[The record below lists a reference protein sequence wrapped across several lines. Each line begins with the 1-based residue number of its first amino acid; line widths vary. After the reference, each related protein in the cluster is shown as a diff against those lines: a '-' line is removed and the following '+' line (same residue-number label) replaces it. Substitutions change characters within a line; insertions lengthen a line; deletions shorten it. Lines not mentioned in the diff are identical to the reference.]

1 MAKLTLKRREWLKVY
16 IETGNATEA
25 AMQAY
30 ICKDR
35 KSASVIGAQNLSMLK
50 GNVKDKMEV
59 AGLTDEV
66 LFSKLAEGL
75 DADRVEVAK
84 HQGHIGDEKAYTD
97 YATRSRYLELAL
109 KLKGLLKDIVK
120 HEGSIP
126 VEFTG
131 KNAEKYVR
139 TKLSNGD

>member
-16 IETGNATEA
+16 IQTGNATEA
-25 AMQAY
+25 AMQAFD
-30 ICKDR
+30 CNSR
-35 KSASVIGAQNLSMLK
+35 PSAAKIGSELLRLLEGNIK
-50 GNVKDKMEV
+50 GKMEV

-66 LFSKLAEGL
+66 LFSKLADGL

-139 TKLSNGD
+139 TKLSNGG